1 MNILIIPHVPST
13 ISKIPG
19 RSDFFIENLKAR
31 NQVHFLTWDMP
42 YPFTFENIKNFKRLR
57 ESFTLELEENLILHH
72 VSRPLI
78 FPPFNKNAVTSQLT
92 DIIREY
98 DIDVVLSES
107 FIWDII
113 PPFDYVPVIYDLV
126 DDHIAS
132 FENASLSMRFMSKFL
147 RIERAVIHQIE
158 NSEHTFFVSS
168 VLKDRYGGLA
178 GNSSVLPNG
187 VDFNR
192 FKAANPDEYIEKFQ
206 LEDYD
211 HILGYVGY
219 FGKWS
224 NLYKTVA
231 NLYEFLEKN
240 NGVLI
245 IAGNGPDVEY
255 CKRTM
260 EDKGRLIFTGM
271 VEYQKIPS
279 LIKAFDI
286 GLLPFKKCPFT
297 DAASPIKYFE
307 YSAAG
312 LKVVSSNLEEVKRI
326 NFNNTIFFNDIK
338 DIGDAVEKAMD
349 MDFNKSK
356 LIKSVKKYDWS
367 ILSRKVEI
375 ISRKL
380 GEVSL

>member
-1 MNILIIPHVPST
+1 MNILIIPHVPPT
-13 ISKIPG
+13 ISKVPG
-19 RSDFFIENLKAR
+19 RFDFFIENLKNR
-31 NQVHFLTWDMP
+31 NQVHLLAWDMP
-42 YPFTFENIKNFKRLR
+42 YPFTFESIKNFKRLK
-57 ESFTLELEENLILHH
+57 ENFTLEVEKNLTLHH

-78 FPPFNKNAVTSQLT
+78 FPPFNKNAVTSQLA

-98 DIDVVLSES
+98 NIDVILSES

-126 DDHIAS
+126 DDHMAS

-168 VLKDRYGGLA
+168 VLRERYGEISRD
-178 GNSSVLPNG
+178 SSVLPNG
-187 VDFNR
+187 VDLNR
-192 FKAANPDEYIEKFQ
+192 FKVANPDEYIEKFD

-211 HILGYVGY
+211 HVLGYVGY

-224 NLYKTVA
+224 NLYETVA
-231 NLYEFLEKN
+231 NLHEFLEKN

-260 EDKGRLIFTGM
+260 EDKKRLIFMGM

-279 LIKAFDI
+279 LIKTFDI

-312 LKVVSSNLEEVKRI
+312 LKVVSSPLEEVKRI

-338 DIGDAVEKAMD
+338 NIGNAIEKAID
-349 MDFNKSK
+349 TNLNKSR
-356 LIKSVKKYDWS
+356 LIRSVKKYDWS
-367 ILSRKVEI
+367 ILSKKIEI

-380 GEVSL
+380 